1 MKGTLS
7 LLAVTACALA
17 IAVACSKH
25 SSQPNAPSAINPDML
40 GANSD
45 GSNLKVT
52 APTPQSPINGVKLPQ
67 GEPVVLTFGDS
78 TASFAAEV
86 PLTYRIEVMNAGGG
100 NVESAVV
107 GSGGGTTSRVVT
119 AALEG
124 EQTYRWRVRAE
135 YNGAFGPWSTV
146 QSFIAPVNDGYIRG
160 NELYDPL
167 INGKTIGEVHG
178 PVTFIPGVGARLE
191 SPNSYIEYELPQP
204 VVEGEYSALVSGLS
218 VISRNED
225 PKWRVLSMREGY
237 YGINDNIYRMTIDKR
252 GNGAVAWRFI
262 TGNNRSGRYIETVSF
277 ERRALPFHEDLTYF
291 IRASWAGGSF
301 RVTFQEG
308 GVDGNTIYDLA
319 KGYQGSYT
327 PFPHVVEAGSPYAPG
342 DRGEASSVA
351 GMVIRQIWV
360 SPNPR
365 PAYANK

>member
-78 TASFAAEV
+78 TASFAAAV

-100 NVESAVV
+100 NVETAVV

-146 QSFIAPVNDGYIRG
+146 QSFIAPPNDGYIRG

-167 INGKTIGEVHG
+167 INGKTVGEIHG
-178 PVTFIPGVGARLE
+178 PVEFIPGVGVKLLTW
-191 SPNSYIEYELPQP
+191 NSYISYQLPATLT
-204 VVEGEYSALVSGLS
+204 EGEFSLLVT
-218 VISRNED
+218 NM
-225 PKWRVLSMREGY
+225 PANTEGEKQKVMAMSQGY
-237 YGINDNIYRMTIDKR
+237 DDLITNDRRMTVEKR
-252 GNGAVAWRFI
+252 GDPQGTIAWRFI
-262 TGNNRSGRYIETVSF
+262 THDDQIDTVGQERRGYPFQADRLYFFQATWRDNFFNLAINEDGVNGRNVYDFGKRWGGRQYDPNPHVIFVGAPVGRSGPAAASIEGTV
-277 ERRALPFHEDLTYF
+277 Y
-291 IRASWAGGSF
+291 
-301 RVTFQEG
+301 
-308 GVDGNTIYDLA
+308 
-319 KGYQGSYT
+319 
-327 PFPHVVEAGSPYAPG
+327 
-342 DRGEASSVA
+342 
-351 GMVIRQIWV
+351 RQVWV
-360 SPNPR
+360 SSSPR
-365 PAYANK
+365 PAYANQ